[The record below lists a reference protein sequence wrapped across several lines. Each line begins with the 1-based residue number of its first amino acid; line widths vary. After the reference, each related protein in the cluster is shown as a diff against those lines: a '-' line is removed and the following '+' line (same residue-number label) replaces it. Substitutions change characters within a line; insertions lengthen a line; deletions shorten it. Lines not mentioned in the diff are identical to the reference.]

1 MRKRLKLMGL
11 NDELTFKK
19 IEDIIIKTVIAVE
32 PIINN
37 ANEMYCPLP
46 NQCFEL
52 FGFDI
57 LIDDKLEP
65 WLLEVNLT
73 PALGCDSPLDQKIK
87 SNVIADLLSMAGVI
101 QMEARI
107 KDQQNPAKLAYKGP
121 PSVHNGLLRKTN
133 SVRGKSGAPVARTG
147 GDLLSGKA
155 PAREA
160 TKEEKM
166 ALKDTEDEFK
176 RRNFFKR
183 IFPSVDFLY
192 YKQFFEEERP
202 LNNFLDAKLMAQF
215 RDNNP

>member
-1 MRKRLKLMGL
+1 MGL

-19 IEDIIIKTVIAVE
+19 IEDIIIKTIISVE

-87 SNVIADLLSMAGVI
+87 SNVIADLLSMAGIIAVESRDI
-101 QMEARI
+101 DLT
-107 KDQQNPAKLAYKGP
+107 KPSKLAYKGP
-121 PSVHNGLLRKTN
+121 PSVHNGLLRK
-133 SVRGKSGAPVARTG
+133 
-147 GDLLSGKA
+147 
-155 PAREA
+155 
-160 TKEEKM
+160 
-166 ALKDTEDEFK
+166 
-176 RRNFFKR
+176 
-183 IFPSVDFLY
+183 
-192 YKQFFEEERP
+192 
-202 LNNFLDAKLMAQF
+202 
-215 RDNNP
+215 NP

>member
-19 IEDIIIKTVIAVE
+19 IEDMIIKTIISVE

-87 SNVIADLLSMAGVI
+87 SNVIADLLSMAGIIAVESRDI
-101 QMEARI
+101 DLT
-107 KDQQNPAKLAYKGP
+107 KPSKLAYKGP
-121 PSVHNGLLRKTN
+121 PSVHNGLLRK
-133 SVRGKSGAPVARTG
+133 
-147 GDLLSGKA
+147 
-155 PAREA
+155 
-160 TKEEKM
+160 
-166 ALKDTEDEFK
+166 
-176 RRNFFKR
+176 
-183 IFPSVDFLY
+183 
-192 YKQFFEEERP
+192 
-202 LNNFLDAKLMAQF
+202 
-215 RDNNP
+215 NP